1 MAKQYKVIVNTGK
14 ADNNKV
20 LDIQQG
26 VGDRGQSVRIKA
38 QAGAKYELQEVGR
51 KKPVGPDY
59 IKAKRVGKDL
69 HILFEDERQA
79 SLIIEDYYE
88 VMPEGYNGVI
98 GQAENGSFY
107 EYIPE
112 DPKVS
117 GLVPMLGDGAQAV
130 SVALGGAEVSGAGA
144 ALGIVGFSPLLG
156 LLGLGAAGGAAYLA
170 NRDKSTAAPANNV
183 KTALVIDPISGDN
196 LITVAEGGAVNYTV
210 TGKVTGAYKEGDEV
224 SLKLGDKTYKA
235 KVKADGTFSTEVP
248 MADLKADADTKIE
261 GSVTGTGGDTAT
273 AAQDYQVETEAT
285 AGKTTALMLDP
296 ITPDNLIGPAEKNG
310 NIDIRGKVTGK
321 FAANDV
327 VSITV
332 NDKTYTGL
340 VNAQG
345 NFSIPVPATDLL
357 ADRDSIVDARITGT
371 GGSAASAVQDYGIEN
386 NDGRSTD
393 LDSTAPTIAITSS
406 KSDLQTGET
415 SSITFTLS
423 EASTDF
429 DKQDVTVIGGVLSNF
444 QKSST
449 NPLVYTA
456 TFTPNTNA
464 TSAAVIVSSGRFSDA
479 AGNTNEDGADANN
492 GISLAL
498 NCKSDSRSSELDS
511 TAPTIAITSSKS
523 DLQTGETSTITFTL
537 SEASADFDKQDVT
550 AIGGSLSNFQ
560 KSSTN
565 PLVYTATF
573 TPNANA
579 TSALVMVSS
588 GRFSDSA
595 GNTNE
600 DGADANNAVALRL
613 TCGCPAPNPAPNP
626 APCDNNTYVGI
637 TQPGA
642 AGTSQ
647 AITGTGEPGAVV
659 TVRDLN
665 NNIIG
670 STTVSAAGAW
680 SLTPAAPVPAGTIT
694 ASARD
699 AAGNNASANASNGS
713 AQPIDIRAS
722 LDPSSDSGTTG
733 DNKTNDATPTIS
745 GTAPVG
751 SAVQVQIRNA
761 AGVVVAT
768 LTPTVQPDGT
778 YKFTVPT
785 NLADGTYTPVVT
797 VTPTS
802 GNPSTVNGTPFTIDT
817 STRIDMTNA
826 GKAGTTDPISGTAE
840 PGASVVVKD
849 PNGNVIGTTTADAS
863 GNWSIKPA
871 NPVPAGEIRAEA
883 TDAAGNTASDPGTN
897 GNTVSL
903 KTALNIDPI
912 ATDNVLLANEQ
923 GASSYTVTG
932 KVTGQFAAG
941 DLVTLSLNGKSY
953 TGLVANDGRFS
964 IPVSMADL
972 KADAD
977 TKIEGSITATGGD
990 KATAAQDYT
999 LESANTPTQTALSIN
1014 PVTAD
1019 NIISADEVFAGFN
1032 ATITGTVTGKFV
1044 VGDVV
1049 TLTVNNKTF
1058 TGVAGADGKYSIAV
1072 PVSDLKADADTQID
1086 GVVTG
1091 SGGTLARA
1099 IQDYGI
1105 DNTGTSGGDLSSA
1118 SDSGSSN
1125 SDNLTK
1131 QNTNLVIN
1139 GKGAPN
1145 SSVDVVIK
1153 DANGNTVYSGKAS
1166 TDANGNF
1173 SYSVPGPLP
1182 DGQYTPF
1189 MNGAQGEPFTIDTNT
1204 RIDMTNAGKAGT
1216 TDPISGTAE
1225 PGASVV
1231 VKDPNGNVI
1240 GTTTADASGNW
1251 SIKPAS
1257 PVPAGEIRAEA
1268 TDAAGNTASDPGN
1281 NGNNISLKTALSI
1294 DPIATDNVL
1303 TLTEQGTGSYNVT
1316 GKVTG
1321 KYATGDLVEF
1331 ALNGKTYAATVAAD
1345 GSFSAAVSMAD
1356 LKADADTKIEG
1367 SITATGGDKAT
1378 AAQDY
1383 TLESA
1388 NTPTQTALSINP
1400 VTADNI
1406 INAAENTG
1414 AIPITGKVTGKY
1426 AAGDVV
1432 TLSVNGKSYSGLAAA
1447 DGSYSINVPASDL
1460 AADSDTQ
1467 IDGVVTGSG
1476 GTLARAIQDYG
1487 VDNSSTPT
1495 PAPSAKT
1502 ALHLEPITANLDNIL
1517 SPSEGAS
1524 TTITVRGFASGTFAE
1539 GDMVS
1544 LVLNGRTYTA
1554 LVDNNGNY
1562 SVSIL
1567 SADLKAD
1574 ADKTIEASITGTGG
1588 SAATAA
1594 QTYQVETASNTGKI
1608 TALSIDPVTSD
1619 NMLGSS
1625 ETTGNIPVSGYVS
1638 GAFSV
1643 NDTVTLTINGK
1654 TFTGKPDSSGF
1665 FSIDVP
1671 ATDLSSD
1678 SDTQV
1683 EGVVTGTGGTT
1694 ARAVQDYG
1702 VDSSFN
1708 RNINP
1713 NPSGDTTPPTIE
1725 VERLGSGTLTSSET
1739 IRFKLSEA
1747 STTFNQTDVTVTGGT
1762 LSQFTPVPTS
1772 GTAGTG
1778 YTQYTAT
1785 FTPAANASGTATI
1798 GVAAGKFTDNAGN
1811 QNLDTFS
1818 GASGTV
1824 AGQVVETN
1832 NLVSIAY
1839 NTQASPN
1846 PPADTTAPSIIVA
1859 RAGSASLASGNTE
1872 LITFTLSENSSTFTL
1887 ADIDVSGGT
1896 LSGFAP
1902 VPGSGSAAS
1911 GYHQYTA
1918 VFTPAANSVGTATIG
1933 VAAGQFTD
1941 VASNA
1946 NTDTYVSG
1954 AAGYQANNLV
1964 SIGYNTQ
1971 QSDTTKP
1978 SIEVTRAGSGT
1989 VTANETIYFTL
2000 SEASTTFTQDDID
2013 VTGGTLSNFAPV
2025 DTSGSASAGYTQYTA
2040 TFTPSANA
2048 SGSATIGVDAAKF
2061 TDAAGNANADTYST
2075 LAPEGVTQEDN
2086 NQVVLQYNTRINPLL
2101 PDTTAPT
2108 IAITADKATLTAG
2121 QTAQLSFVLS
2131 EPSTDFAQSD
2141 VQVSGGTLGNWVQVS
2156 PTQYSATFT
2165 PTAGLQGTGS
2175 VSVASGA
2182 FRDAANNP
2190 NADGADTNNTVN
2202 FITNHG
2208 NSNAD
2213 TTAPTIA
2220 IARMGSGTLTSSET
2234 LSFTLSEA
2242 STTFGLGDITVTG
2255 GTLSQFT
2262 PVPTSGT
2269 AGSGYTHY
2277 TATFTPAVNASGTA
2291 TIGVAAG
2298 KFSDNAGNQNL
2309 DTFSGAS
2316 GAVAGQ
2322 VVEANNL
2329 VSIAYNTQASPNPP
2343 ADTTAP
2349 TIVVD
2354 RATTSS
2360 LATGNTELITFTLS
2374 ENSSN
2379 FTLADIDVS
2388 GGTLSGFAP
2397 VPSSGTAA
2405 GGYHQYTAVFTP
2417 AANSVGTATIGVA
2430 ASKFSDAAGNANQ
2443 DDYRLAGAENLN
2455 NQVVIAYNT
2464 RIADTTAPTIEVT
2477 RAGSGTVTSSETI
2490 YFTLSEA
2497 STTFAQSDIDV
2508 TGGTL
2513 SNFTPVPSSGT
2524 VSVGYTQY
2532 TATFTASAG
2541 STGTATIGVVSGK
2554 FTDAAGNNNQDTY
2567 VSPAPVGA
2575 TTEANNQVS
2584 LNYNTSTNP
2593 TPPVDTTAPTI
2604 AISADKATLAAGQS
2618 ATVSFVLSEPS
2629 SDFIQ
2634 TDVQVTGGM
2643 LSNWTQVNA
2652 STYTATYTAAAGAQ
2666 GTGRISVASNAFRDA
2681 ANNFN
2686 ADGADANNTVDFITN
2701 FGNNGGDTT
2710 PPTIVVARTSSGT
2723 LTSSETLTFTLSE
2736 AATNFAVSDIDV
2748 TGGTL
2753 SNFSPVP
2760 TSGTPGTGYT
2770 QYTATFTPTANAS
2783 GSATIGVAAGQFT
2796 DNAGNANQD
2805 DYRLA
2810 GAENTNNLVTIAY
2823 NTQANPNPPAD
2834 STAPSI
2840 VVARAGTGSL
2850 TSGGT
2855 DTITFTLSENAS
2867 TFNLADIDVVG
2878 GVLSN
2883 FAPVTSSGSASTGY
2897 HQYTATFTPTANA
2910 SGSATIGVAAG
2921 KFSDAAGNANQDT
2934 YVSGA
2939 AGFQANNLVT
2949 IGYNTTQPDTT
2960 APTIEVTR
2968 AGSGTVGST
2977 GETIYFT
2984 LSEAST
2990 TFTLADIDVTGG
3002 TVSNLVP
3009 VASSASGTGY
3019 KQYTA
3024 TFTPSAGS
3032 AGTATI
3038 GVASGKFTDL
3048 SGNAN
3053 TDTYVSPAPAGAALE
3068 ANNQVSLSYNTQTN
3082 PATPDTTAPS
3092 IAVTIDKTVLSAG
3105 QSAVVTF
3112 TLSEASTSFAQSD
3125 VDVTGG
3131 ALSGWTQVSASVYTA
3146 TFTPTA
3152 NTAGTATIGVKSG
3165 TFSDTAGNLN
3175 ADTYL
3180 SPAPAGASTES
3191 NNQVSL
3197 SYNAIPADTTA
3208 PSIIVSRTNAGTTL
3222 AAGANETIT
3231 FKLSEASLD
3240 FDISD
3245 VVVTGGT
3252 LSSFTPVPTSGT
3264 PGTGYTEYT
3273 ASFTPSANSSGTA
3286 TIGVAAGRF
3295 SDNAGN
3301 KNTDTYVSGAGFEAD
3316 NQVSLAYNT
3325 VPPDTTAPKIALTRK
3340 GSGSLVA
3347 GGSDEITFVLSE
3359 SSTSFTLADIDVV
3372 GGTLTNF
3379 APVLSSGD
3387 ATRGYTDYTATFTPT
3402 ANSSGLA
3409 RIGVQSGKF
3418 TDTAGNANLDTY
3430 LTGVSGTTV
3439 EANNVI
3445 DITYNTSTPD
3455 TTAPSIVVSRAGAG
3469 MVSTSETIY
3478 FTLSEASTTFT
3489 QSDIDVQGGTLSGF
3503 APVLSSGDATN
3514 GHTQYT
3520 ATFTPTANSSG
3531 VATVGVKSGTFSDMA
3546 GNANADTYMSPAPSG
3561 ATFETNNQVSLNF
3574 NTLVPDT
3581 TSPTIAIDR
3590 SGTGVVTGAETI
3602 TFTLSEASTNFIA
3615 SDIDVSGGTLSN
3627 FLPVLSSGNA
3637 STGYT
3642 QYTATFT
3649 PTAGTVGS
3657 AWVAV
3662 ASGKFTDAASNT
3674 NLDTYLA
3681 NVSGTTREANN
3692 TVEFSVNTDT
3702 TAPSVAIA
3710 RANGQTTQAFTGA
3723 ETITFSLSED
3733 SSDFSAADVV
3743 VTGGTL
3749 SNFSGSGRTY
3759 SATFTPTANAS
3770 GTVSI
3775 SVAHN
3780 TFSDA
3785 GGNANK
3791 DTGTNPAPAGATY
3804 EANNLITAPFNTD
3817 STPPTVIVTRT
3828 GGASGTVT
3836 GAESITFTFSEAINP
3851 SSFVSTDIDAVGGS
3865 ISNLLPDLSSGTAAT
3880 GYSRYSATF
3889 TPTAGTSGTGSVGI
3903 LATKFTDVAGNPN
3916 ADSYALTGAE
3926 NANNQVSFAINTSA
3940 PDTTPPTIA
3949 ITRAGA
3955 GTVTGAETIYFT
3967 LSEASTDFAQADIDV
3982 SGGSLSNFQQSSTN
3996 PLVYS
4001 ATFTPAA
4008 NSTATATIGVA
4019 AGKFKD
4025 AANNTNLD
4033 TYSGAPTAVSGQVVE
4048 GNNQLSLSV
4057 NTDTTAPTIV
4067 VARQGSGTVTGPI
4080 TVSFTLSESSTNFTL
4095 DDIDAVGGT
4104 VSNLQGSG
4112 TSYTATFTPTANA
4125 VGTASVGVASSKFSD
4140 AAGNANLDTY
4150 LTGVAGTTTE
4160 GANTTG
4166 ANIVV
4171 FQYATDTTRPTVA
4184 ISSNKSTLALG
4195 DTAVLTLQ
4203 FNEPVTDIAVAD
4215 FTVSGGAISNLVA
4228 VSGTN
4233 NTVYTAT
4240 YTPAANST
4248 ANSVISIASD
4258 KFSDAAGNFNA
4269 DGADANNTV
4278 TMTTNT
4284 VAPDT
4289 TAPTVIVTR
4298 ANGNT
4303 TQSFTGAETI
4313 AFTFSE
4319 AVSTTSFVSGDIDA
4333 VGGTLSNL
4341 LPDTSTGSASAGYTR
4356 YTATFTPTTAGT
4368 VSVGVDASRFADA
4381 AGNSNIDTYRS
4392 GISGTT
4398 QEANN
4403 QVSATYVPPATN
4415 ATATIDILG
4424 MSTDAGTSATDF
4436 KTNDQTLSFNGSIT
4450 NWISTNGDRV
4460 MLEVYDADPTSGT
4473 FGQVLT
4479 TGFATPAANGTWTWD
4494 NTSVTRA
4501 AGLYTLKATIV
4512 SATGTTALNSTA
4524 PVNGTN
4530 GGWDNQAFTIDTTAS
4545 NSSINLG
4552 VSITTD
4558 ASNDG
4563 NVSTAELGGATT
4575 FTSRASFNSSAK
4587 AGDKIIFSATNDGTA
4602 LTPVTVTLTSTD
4614 ITNGYVETTFAVPAD
4629 SKTQVVTVNLTDNA
4643 GNVATDAKPTD
4654 SARLDTTAPSNASVG
4669 LTLAISTDGNND
4681 ALVSTAELASA
4692 STFTSRVTVNNT
4704 AQVGDKVVIS
4714 ATNGSNALTPITRT
4728 LSAND
4733 ISNGFDVTFAKP
4745 AEGQTQ
4751 TVTANY
4757 VDAAGNAAT
4766 DTQATDNAKLD
4777 TTAPT
4782 NTSVGLTL
4790 AISTDGNNDALVSTA
4805 ELNGASTFTSRV
4817 TVNNTAQVG
4826 DKVVISATNGSTAL
4840 TPITKVLTD
4849 TDISNGFDV
4858 TFAAPADGVLQ
4869 TVTANYVDAAGNAAT
4884 DTQASDNATL
4894 RLANNTTATID
4905 ITTIV
4910 DVGTTSGDTGTF
4922 NNDFVTSD
4930 QTLTYKGTITGWVA
4944 GLGDRVMLQ
4953 FYDNNSQQIGSNA
4966 FVTPAADGSWTW
4978 NDTATTRPAGTY
4990 SLKATIVSSSGTTA
5004 LNSTA
5009 PTNGTGGGY
5018 DQQVVVIDTA
5028 AANSDVSL
5036 AVSISTD
5043 ADNNTWVNA
5052 SEIGS
5057 SSTFTSRAT
5066 FNGTA
5071 KAGDKVTFSATNDGT
5086 ALTPVTVTLSSTD
5099 ITNGYVETTFTKPAD
5114 GKVQNVTA
5122 SYTDLAGN
5130 AAAGTV
5136 SDSATLDTTTPTII
5150 VARSGSGTMI
5160 GTETITFTIS
5170 EASTDF
5176 AWDAANQTGD
5186 IVVSGGT
5193 LGALSTTD
5201 NITYTATFTP
5211 TANSSGTAS
5220 IGVAAGKFKDA
5231 AGNFNLDTY
5240 DANDTY
5246 TGKVVQTDNRVSAT
5260 FNTVPPT
5267 TTITQINGD
5276 GAPLAAPTLTITDA
5290 TTGTAANSATTT
5302 FTFTFDQAVKGFTAG
5317 DVTISDSNGG
5327 SLTLT
5332 PTGTWAD
5339 GQTVFTGTVTA
5350 PASGAGAYAVTV
5362 ADGSYQSNSGNVPG
5376 YGNSNVQAYAASQ
5389 DGYSSTASTT
5399 SGGNG
5404 DVGVSIAL
5412 SNGNYIWSTNMGSG
5426 GLSNVGKAQIFNS
5439 SGGLITSSL
5448 TVPTGFLSPAAAG
5461 NVSTTYY
5468 VGANNTSYAALP
5480 GGGFVVAYTD
5490 DGGGNTYSASI
5501 WVVKYDNNGT
5511 MVSTSTQANTAVVTN
5526 AYGSPGANGFFG
5538 TTSITPTANGNYVLT
5553 YARATAAGD
5562 PTNAAIYAVE
5572 IDGSTNAI
5580 VAGRTP
5586 SLISAASFDTVAING
5601 MDATTLADGK
5611 IVVSW
5616 AQEVPDGVFTR
5627 VLNADGT
5634 PLAGSSV
5641 MQSLSTANQYDTINT
5656 IATPDGG
5663 FVIVSA
5669 DQTVADNAGYGVI
5682 KAIKYTVSGSTV
5694 TPGTVTTVSTANVS
5708 ETDNNKNPA
5717 AAVLTNG
5724 NIVVTWENQKA
5735 LSGAFYRIYDASL
5748 NPISP
5753 ARNIPGTALSG
5764 STLEGFTLSHTV
5776 VTALPDGG
5784 FVIGVSGSGTTPTGV
5799 NTQQVFFSA
5808 DGAAISRTGSTAS
5821 DTQIGGDG
5829 ADTLTGGGGAD
5840 VILAGAGND
5849 TVVINASN
5857 ISNLSTTGKLL
5868 DGGTGIDTLRMG
5880 ADASTLDLSK
5890 SAIQANVQNFEKIDL
5905 GSDAVVNTVI
5915 LNATA
5920 VQRLATQNLDGGAS
5934 SNKQLIIDGTSSD
5947 LVKLSGQWNNGIQAG
5962 YWQQSSTT
5970 PTRTVGGVTYK
5981 VYTIRDLGGVEV
5993 LVNNAITT
6001 ANTDLA
6007 YPMAS
6012 GDIIT
6017 LPNTSAI
6024 VGDLETAAS
6033 GGSTG
6038 TGDGGSQ
6045 QPLATSST
6053 TSDVTPLVQGTLSQ
6067 ALSGTQVLK
6076 LYRTNVT
6083 DGGAA
6088 VEVSANVT
6096 TSGTN
6101 WQFQDSGLVAGK
6113 QYRYEARIMDGNTLV
6128 DASNTYT
6135 INQASTTAPDT
6146 TPPTVAVSRSGS
6158 NTMIGAETITFTL
6171 SEASTDFAVGDV
6183 VFSGGT
6189 LTNFAGSGTTY
6200 TATFTPTAN
6209 STGTF
6214 QVGVQASAFKDAA
6227 GNFNTDDYRNTGA
6240 ENTNN
6245 QVTDSFNTVPAA
6257 PVISMVQADGA
6268 PVAGPTLTISDN
6280 TPLNAAASSTVTFNF
6295 EFSQAVSGFQL
6306 SDISFIN
6313 ASTGA
6318 ALTGSNFTGSG
6329 SSYTAQLTMP
6339 ASGSTAVLVQV
6350 RDGAADLASNT
6361 SIKATGD
6368 THLQTI
6374 GSNATSS
6381 TFESAGQTVATTGSV
6396 GEMVKLAN
6404 GNHVYLGG
6412 KTTGTNG
6419 DSLNNVTLLD
6429 PYGKVLSTTSVP
6441 DKTVN
6446 GSLYQGSAAPTPDGG
6461 FAVFSG
6467 TKFWLFGA
6475 DGVRTSPVEGITY
6488 TTSAT
6493 AGGAVSAMGTADGKF
6508 VVAYADLSTGVQ
6520 RFFYK
6525 VVDAT
6530 GADVGSPM
6538 ALSPVGSVTS
6548 LQLNDLTRSGGS
6560 TSIVK
6565 LNDGKIAISY
6575 ASGTQAGN
6583 IVLDANGGTVNPPT
6597 SLTVPGAGP
6606 LTTIAT
6612 QNGGFATAFSP
6623 AAGEGRIYRYSST
6636 GAKTA
6641 EHVWGG
6647 GYMDFSTPENLGLA
6661 QLTDGRLIVSFLN
6674 NTQNSSHW
6682 DNQALIFDDSGNS
6695 TSFTSAAGLRIRL
6708 PEFNTNA
6715 LMATPDGGFVQI
6727 QDVYGAAGVT
6737 AGAQD
6742 IGIRA
6747 WKPFSTGGSVNK
6759 SSSSA
6764 TAPLFGSNSADEL
6777 TATGVYQVIEAG
6789 AGDDTITVGS
6799 ALINSLALAG
6809 SINGDTGTDTLAL
6822 SASNFTLDLSKP
6834 ALINAING
6842 IEKIDLGSNQSNTV
6856 VLNVTEALSMAA
6868 GESQKRVFIDGDST
6882 SAVKLSAQYSN
6893 GSTSGSWSLDA
6904 NTSTIN
6910 GVTYKV
6916 YNYSGDANV
6925 KVLVNSA
6932 ITSVVTDYV
6941 MSASDIVTSSSAGTL
6956 TVGDIE
6962 NAQNASSSD
6971 QTTDTTP
6978 LIKGS
6983 IASLPAGA
6991 TLSLTRTDVT
7001 GSGSPVNLG
7010 NLTLDSNNQ
7019 WFYQETTALQAGK
7032 RYKYVAVLTLA
7043 NSTTVASNDY
7053 SIDIVAA
7060 GSSSATES
7068 VPTPSSQSAN
7078 PPTLVIS
7085 DNQSGIA
7092 KQGDTVRYYFNF
7104 DEAVTGFEV
7113 GDISAAI
7120 NNSTV
7125 TVSNFTKVSDTFY
7138 TADVA
7143 NSLAGPN
7150 LIRVQSG
7157 SYTDTTG
7164 ISGVGAA
7171 HVQLVNATGEPTWK
7185 EGVGTYTTG
7194 ITGRAITLLDGSVVY
7209 LSGNTSQNALTILDA
7224 NGKPAGTGAMTNT
7237 TLNGTIHK
7245 ADVTALSDGGFA
7257 VLSGGQLQT
7266 FNADGTTRTAAVSYT
7281 TGAATNSGIDAA
7293 QLSDGKFMLFY
7304 YNTSNSFCYKI
7315 INTDGS
7321 DAVTETVMGP
7331 AGMADGTGTIKG
7343 VMDAVVLSDGRVAV
7357 AFAGKGLGGY
7367 QFFSAT
7373 GSPVGV
7379 TQTYMVEGNT
7389 LDMQAVALANGGF
7402 AVGAIE
7408 NRFVYSTPSS
7418 YSTNAATLFKVDADQ
7433 TRSERKL
7440 LQSPLANPFSDEVGL
7455 AALPDGKLA
7464 LAFGQE
7470 TQFGSFYVY
7479 DQNLNH
7485 ALGLAIRHDG
7495 ATTVHT
7501 VALAGLESGNVVAFS
7516 STGSTTTGQSE
7527 YRIYSMDLNAQTING
7542 TTNADTLIGSSND
7555 DTIIAAGGSDRVVA
7569 GAGNDTVAINASNV
7583 TNLDTAGSASFI
7595 DGGEGINTLRFD
7607 GAGVILDLTNV
7618 TVGPRVSSFSNY
7630 DISGSGANALT
7641 LNVSDVLSSNM
7652 TLGTKAHVVKIDG
7665 DANDVVTL
7673 SKLLDSGT
7681 APGTWSTASTTTI
7694 SGTTY
7699 NVYNYSGDSSLQV
7712 LIDNQIVSSNVTLS

>member
-1 MAKQYKVIVNTGK
+1 MAKQYKVLVNNGK

-26 VGDRGQSVRIKA
+26 LGDRGQPVRIKA
-38 QAGAKYELQEVGR
+38 QAGAKYELQEAGR

-59 IKAKRVGKDL
+59 IKAKRVGNDL
-69 HILFEDERQA
+69 HILFENENEA
-79 SLIIEDYYE
+79 SLIIEGYYSE
-88 VMPEGYNGVI
+88 MAPGYNGVI

-112 DPKVS
+112 DPRVP
-117 GLVPMLGDGAQAV
+117 GLIPELVEGGQAV
-130 SVALGGAEVSGAGA
+130 NVALGGAEVNPVGAVVAFAAFPLLGTLGLLGAGA
-144 ALGIVGFSPLLG
+144 A
-156 LLGLGAAGGAAYLA
+156 AAYYA
-170 NRDKSTAAPANNV
+170 NKNDSN
-183 KTALVIDPISGDN
+183 
-196 LITVAEGGAVNYTV
+196 
-210 TGKVTGAYKEGDEV
+210 
-224 SLKLGDKTYKA
+224 
-235 KVKADGTFSTEVP
+235 GT
-248 MADLKADADTKIE
+248 
-261 GSVTGTGGDTAT
+261 TGGDLSNASDSGSSNSDNITK
-273 AAQDYQVETEAT
+273 QNSNLVIN
-285 AGKTTALMLDP
+285 GKGAPNSSVDVV
-296 ITPDNLIGPAEKNG
+296 IKDANG
-310 NIDIRGKVTGK
+310 NTVYSGK
-321 FAANDV
+321 
-327 VSITV
+327 
-332 NDKTYTGL
+332 
-340 VNAQG
+340 
-345 NFSIPVPATDLL
+345 
-357 ADRDSIVDARITGT
+357 
-371 GGSAASAVQDYGIEN
+371 
-386 NDGRSTD
+386 
-393 LDSTAPTIAITSS
+393 
-406 KSDLQTGET
+406 
-415 SSITFTLS
+415 
-423 EASTDF
+423 ASTDANGNYSYS
-429 DKQDVTVIGGVLSNF
+429 VPG
-444 QKSST
+444 
-449 NPLVYTA
+449 PL
-456 TFTPNTNA
+456 
-464 TSAAVIVSSGRFSDA
+464 
-479 AGNTNEDGADANN
+479 
-492 GISLAL
+492 
-498 NCKSDSRSSELDS
+498 
-511 TAPTIAITSSKS
+511 
-523 DLQTGETSTITFTL
+523 
-537 SEASADFDKQDVT
+537 
-550 AIGGSLSNFQ
+550 
-560 KSSTN
+560 
-565 PLVYTATF
+565 
-573 TPNANA
+573 
-579 TSALVMVSS
+579 
-588 GRFSDSA
+588 
-595 GNTNE
+595 
-600 DGADANNAVALRL
+600 
-613 TCGCPAPNPAPNP
+613 
-626 APCDNNTYVGI
+626 
-637 TQPGA
+637 
-642 AGTSQ
+642 
-647 AITGTGEPGAVV
+647 
-659 TVRDLN
+659 
-665 NNIIG
+665 
-670 STTVSAAGAW
+670 
-680 SLTPAAPVPAGTIT
+680 
-694 ASARD
+694 
-699 AAGNNASANASNGS
+699 
-713 AQPIDIRAS
+713 
-722 LDPSSDSGTTG
+722 
-733 DNKTNDATPTIS
+733 
-745 GTAPVG
+745 
-751 SAVQVQIRNA
+751 
-761 AGVVVAT
+761 
-768 LTPTVQPDGT
+768 PDG
-778 YKFTVPT
+778 K
-785 NLADGTYTPVVT
+785 YTPFM
-797 VTPTS
+797 
-802 GNPSTVNGTPFTIDT
+802 NGAQGEPFTIDT

-826 GKAGTTDPISGTAE
+826 GKAGTSDPISGTAE

-863 GNWSIKPA
+863 GNWSIKP
-871 NPVPAGEIRAEA
+871 
-883 TDAAGNTASDPGTN
+883 S
-897 GNTVSL
+897 
-903 KTALNIDPI
+903 
-912 ATDNVLLANEQ
+912 
-923 GASSYTVTG
+923 
-932 KVTGQFAAG
+932 
-941 DLVTLSLNGKSY
+941 
-953 TGLVANDGRFS
+953 
-964 IPVSMADL
+964 
-972 KADAD
+972 
-977 TKIEGSITATGGD
+977 
-990 KATAAQDYT
+990 
-999 LESANTPTQTALSIN
+999 
-1014 PVTAD
+1014 
-1019 NIISADEVFAGFN
+1019 
-1032 ATITGTVTGKFV
+1032 
-1044 VGDVV
+1044 
-1049 TLTVNNKTF
+1049 
-1058 TGVAGADGKYSIAV
+1058 
-1072 PVSDLKADADTQID
+1072 
-1086 GVVTG
+1086 
-1091 SGGTLARA
+1091 
-1099 IQDYGI
+1099 
-1105 DNTGTSGGDLSSA
+1105 
-1118 SDSGSSN
+1118 
-1125 SDNLTK
+1125 
-1131 QNTNLVIN
+1131 
-1139 GKGAPN
+1139 
-1145 SSVDVVIK
+1145 
-1153 DANGNTVYSGKAS
+1153 
-1166 TDANGNF
+1166 
-1173 SYSVPGPLP
+1173 
-1182 DGQYTPF
+1182 
-1189 MNGAQGEPFTIDTNT
+1189 
-1204 RIDMTNAGKAGT
+1204 
-1216 TDPISGTAE
+1216 
-1225 PGASVV
+1225 
-1231 VKDPNGNVI
+1231 
-1240 GTTTADASGNW
+1240 
-1251 SIKPAS
+1251 S

-1268 TDAAGNTASDPGN
+1268 TDAAGNTASDPGSNSN
-1281 NGNNISLKTALSI
+1281 NASLKTALSI

-1303 TLTEQGTGSYNVT
+1303 TLAEQGAASYTVT

-1321 KYATGDLVEF
+1321 KFGAGDVVSL
-1331 ALNGKTYAATVAAD
+1331 ALNGKTYAAVVAAD
-1345 GSFSAAVSMAD
+1345 GSYSVPVAMSD
-1356 LKADADTKIEG
+1356 LKADPDTKIEG
-1367 SITATGGDKAT
+1367 SISPTGGDKAT

-1383 TLESA
+1383 TLEA
-1388 NTPTQTALSINP
+1388 GNTVSQTALSINP
-1400 VTADNI
+1400 VTSDNI
-1406 INAAENTG
+1406 ITAAENTG
-1414 AIPITGKVTGKY
+1414 SIAITGKVTGKF

-1432 TLSVNGKSYSGLAAA
+1432 TLTVNNKTFSGAAAA
-1447 DGSYSINVPASDL
+1447 DGSYSINVPAADL
-1460 AADSDTQ
+1460 TADSDTQ
-1467 IDGVVTGSG
+1467 IDGSVSGSG
-1476 GTLARAIQDYG
+1476 GTLAKAIQDYG
-1487 VDNSSTPT
+1487 FDAGNTTPPT

-1517 SPSEGAS
+1517 SQSEGAS
-1524 TTITVRGFASGTFAE
+1524 TTITVGGFASGTFAE

-1625 ETTGNIPVSGYVS
+1625 ETTGNIPVNGYVS
-1638 GAFSV
+1638 GTFSV

-1665 FSIDVP
+1665 FSINVP
-1671 ATDLSSD
+1671 ATDLAAD
-1678 SDTQV
+1678 ADTKV
-1683 EGVVTGTGGTT
+1683 EGTVTGTGGTT

-1702 VDSSFN
+1702 VDSNNN
-1708 RNINP
+1708 RNLDP

-1778 YTQYTAT
+1778 YKEYTAT
-1785 FTPAANASGTATI
+1785 FTPTANANGTATI

-1818 GASGTV
+1818 GAAGTV
-1824 AGQVVETN
+1824 TGQVVETN

-1839 NTQASPN
+1839 NTLASPN

-1902 VPGSGSAAS
+1902 VPGSGTAAG

-1941 VASNA
+1941 AASNA

-1964 SIGYNTQ
+1964 AIGYNTQ
-1971 QSDTTKP
+1971 QSDTTQP
-1978 SIEVTRAGSGT
+1978 SIEVSRAGSGT

-2000 SEASTTFTQDDID
+2000 SEASTAFTQGDID

-2025 DTSGSASAGYTQYTA
+2025 STSGSASAGFTQYTA
-2040 TFTPSANA
+2040 TFTPTAGS
-2048 SGSATIGVDAAKF
+2048 SGKATIGVVSGKF
-2061 TDAAGNANADTYST
+2061 TDASGNSNADTYVSP
-2075 LAPEGVTQEDN
+2075 APAGATTEAN
-2086 NQVVLQYNTRINPLL
+2086 NQISLSYNTGTSPAT

-2108 IAITADKATLTAG
+2108 IAITADKATLVAG

-2131 EPSTDFAQSD
+2131 EISSDFVQGD
-2141 VQVSGGTLGNWVQVS
+2141 VQVSGGTLSNWVQVS

-2165 PTAGLQGTGS
+2165 PTAGAQGTGS
-2175 VSVASGA
+2175 VYVASSA
-2182 FRDAANNP
+2182 FRDAALNP
-2190 NADGADTNNTVN
+2190 NADGADANNTVN

-2208 NSNAD
+2208 NSSAD

-2234 LSFTLSEA
+2234 ITFTLSEA
-2242 STTFGLGDITVTG
+2242 STTFNQADVTVTG
-2255 GTLSQFT
+2255 GTLSNFT

-2277 TATFTPAVNASGTA
+2277 TATFTPTSGSTGTA

-2316 GAVAGQ
+2316 GTVTGQ

-2329 VSIAYNTQASPNPP
+2329 VTIAYNTQANPNPP

-2349 TIVVD
+2349 TIVVE

-2379 FTLADIDVS
+2379 FTLTDIDVS
-2388 GGTLSGFAP
+2388 GGSLLGLAP
-2397 VPSSGTAA
+2397 VPSSGTTAS
-2405 GGYHQYTAVFTP
+2405 GYHQYTAVFTP

-2443 DDYRLAGAENLN
+2443 DDYRLAGTENLN

-2464 RIADTTAPTIEVT
+2464 RVADTTAPTIEVA
-2477 RAGSGTVTSSETI
+2477 RGGSGTVTGNETI

-2497 STTFAQSDIDV
+2497 SATFTQGDIEV

-2513 SNFTPVPSSGT
+2513 SNFAPLPSSGT
-2524 VSVGYTQY
+2524 ASGGYTQY
-2532 TATFTASAG
+2532 TATFTPNAG

-2567 VSPAPVGA
+2567 LSPAPAGA

-2593 TPPVDTTAPTI
+2593 TPPADTTAPTI

-2634 TDVQVTGGM
+2634 TDVQVTGGT
-2643 LSNWTQVNA
+2643 LSNWTQINA

-2686 ADGADANNTVDFITN
+2686 ADGADANNAVDFITN
-2701 FGNNGGDTT
+2701 YGNNGGDTT
-2710 PPTIVVARTSSGT
+2710 PPTIVLTRTSSGT

-2736 AATNFAVSDIDV
+2736 AATNFVASDIDV

-2753 SNFSPVP
+2753 GNFSPVP

-2810 GAENTNNLVTIAY
+2810 GSENTNNLVTIAY

-2878 GVLSN
+2878 GALSN

-2939 AGFQANNLVT
+2939 AGYQANNLVT

-3092 IAVTIDKTVLSAG
+3092 VAVTIDKTVLSAG

-3112 TLSEASTSFAQSD
+3112 TLSEASTTFAQSD

-3131 ALSGWTQVSASVYTA
+3131 ALSGWTQISASVYTA

-3165 TFSDTAGNLN
+3165 TFGDTAGNLN

-3222 AAGANETIT
+3222 AAGANETIS

-3240 FDISD
+3240 FEISD

-3252 LSSFTPVPTSGT
+3252 LSNFTPVPTSGT

-3273 ASFTPSANSSGTA
+3273 ASFTPSANSAGTA

-3340 GSGSLVA
+3340 GSGSLVG

-3418 TDTAGNANLDTY
+3418 NDTAGNANLDTY
-3430 LTGVSGTTV
+3430 LSGVSGTTV

-3445 DITYNTSTPD
+3445 DITYNTTTPD
-3455 TTAPSIVVSRAGAG
+3455 TTPPSIVVSRAGAG

-3503 APVLSSGDATN
+3503 APVTTSGDATN
-3514 GHTQYT
+3514 GYTQYT
-3520 ATFTPTANSSG
+3520 ATFSPTANSSG
-3531 VATVGVKSGTFSDMA
+3531 VATVGVKSATFSDMA

-3602 TFTLSEASTNFIA
+3602 TFTLTEASTNFIA
-3615 SDIDVSGGTLSN
+3615 SDIDVAGGTLNGFS
-3627 FLPVLSSGNA
+3627 PVLSSGNA
-3637 STGYT
+3637 TSGYT

-3681 NVSGTTREANN
+3681 NVSGTTQEANN

-3710 RANGQTTQAFTGA
+3710 RANGQTTQTFTGA

-3733 SSDFSAADVV
+3733 SSDFSAGDVV

-3749 SNFSGSGRTY
+3749 SNFSGSGRAY

-3770 GTVSI
+3770 GTVTIGVAAGTFRDAAGNQNLDTYSGSTDTI
-3775 SVAHN
+3775 SGRVVE
-3780 TFSDA
+3780 
-3785 GGNANK
+3785 
-3791 DTGTNPAPAGATY
+3791 P
-3804 EANNLITAPFNTD
+3804 NNLITAPFNTD
-3817 STPPTVIVTRT
+3817 STAPTVIVTRT

-3851 SSFVSTDIDAVGGS
+3851 SSFVSTDIDAVGGA

-3880 GYSRYSATF
+3880 GYTRYSATF

-4025 AANNTNLD
+4025 AANNLNLD

-4048 GNNQLSLSV
+4048 GNNQLSLNV

-4067 VARQGSGTVTGPI
+4067 VGRQGTGTVTGPI
-4080 TVSFTLSESSTNFTL
+4080 TVTFTLSEASTDFAL
-4095 DDIDAVGGT
+4095 SDIDAVGGT
-4104 VSNLQGSG
+4104 VTNLQGSG
-4112 TSYTATFTPTANA
+4112 TSYTATFTPNANA
-4125 VGTASVGVASSKFSD
+4125 VGSASVGVTSSKFSD
-4140 AAGNANLDTY
+4140 AGGNFNKDTY
-4150 LTGVAGTTTE
+4150 LTGVADTTSE
-4160 GANTTG
+4160 GANTPG

-4171 FQYATDTTRPTVA
+4171 FQFSTDTTAPTIALSRTGAAGATFTGPETITFTLSEASTDFVWNG
-4184 ISSNKSTLALG
+4184 SSGDIVVNGGTLSALTQSSTNPL
-4195 DTAVLTLQ
+4195 
-4203 FNEPVTDIAVAD
+4203 
-4215 FTVSGGAISNLVA
+4215 
-4228 VSGTN
+4228 
-4233 NTVYTAT
+4233 VYTAT
-4240 YTPAANST
+4240 FTPT
-4248 ANSVISIASD
+4248 ANASGTASISVASNQ
-4258 KFSDAAGNFNA
+4258 FSDSGGNFNQ
-4269 DGADANNTV
+4269 DGADANNTLSAPF
-4278 TMTTNT
+4278 NT
-4284 VAPDT
+4284 VPADT
-4289 TAPTVIVTR
+4289 TAPTVIVSR

-4341 LPDTSTGSASAGYTR
+4341 LPDTSTGSASTGYTR

-4424 MSTDAGTSATDF
+4424 MSTDAGTSASDF
-4436 KTNDQTLSFNGSIT
+4436 RTNDQTLSFNGSIT

-4473 FGQVLT
+4473 FGQLLT

-4524 PVNGTN
+4524 PINGTGGGHDQQVVVIDTAAANSDVTLALSIRTDADNNTWVNGN
-4530 GGWDNQAFTIDTTAS
+4530 EIG
-4545 NSSINLG
+4545 SS
-4552 VSITTD
+4552 S
-4558 ASNDG
+4558 
-4563 NVSTAELGGATT
+4563 T
-4575 FTSRASFNSSAK
+4575 FTSRATFANGVGSSVRV
-4587 AGDKIIFSATNDGTA
+4587 GDKITFNATNDGTA

-4614 ITNGYVETTFAVPAD
+4614 ITNGYVETTFA
-4629 SKTQVVTVNLTDNA
+4629 
-4643 GNVATDAKPTD
+4643 
-4654 SARLDTTAPSNASVG
+4654 
-4669 LTLAISTDGNND
+4669 
-4681 ALVSTAELASA
+4681 
-4692 STFTSRVTVNNT
+4692 
-4704 AQVGDKVVIS
+4704 
-4714 ATNGSNALTPITRT
+4714 
-4728 LSAND
+4728 
-4733 ISNGFDVTFAKP
+4733 
-4745 AEGQTQ
+4745 
-4751 TVTANY
+4751 
-4757 VDAAGNAAT
+4757 
-4766 DTQATDNAKLD
+4766 
-4777 TTAPT
+4777 
-4782 NTSVGLTL
+4782 
-4790 AISTDGNNDALVSTA
+4790 
-4805 ELNGASTFTSRV
+4805 
-4817 TVNNTAQVG
+4817 
-4826 DKVVISATNGSTAL
+4826 
-4840 TPITKVLTD
+4840 
-4849 TDISNGFDV
+4849 
-4858 TFAAPADGVLQ
+4858 
-4869 TVTANYVDAAGNAAT
+4869 
-4884 DTQASDNATL
+4884 
-4894 RLANNTTATID
+4894 
-4905 ITTIV
+4905 
-4910 DVGTTSGDTGTF
+4910 
-4922 NNDFVTSD
+4922 
-4930 QTLTYKGTITGWVA
+4930 
-4944 GLGDRVMLQ
+4944 
-4953 FYDNNSQQIGSNA
+4953 
-4966 FVTPAADGSWTW
+4966 
-4978 NDTATTRPAGTY
+4978 
-4990 SLKATIVSSSGTTA
+4990 
-5004 LNSTA
+5004 
-5009 PTNGTGGGY
+5009 
-5018 DQQVVVIDTA
+5018 
-5028 AANSDVSL
+5028 
-5036 AVSISTD
+5036 
-5043 ADNNTWVNA
+5043 
-5052 SEIGS
+5052 
-5057 SSTFTSRAT
+5057 
-5066 FNGTA
+5066 
-5071 KAGDKVTFSATNDGT
+5071 
-5086 ALTPVTVTLSSTD
+5086 
-5099 ITNGYVETTFTKPAD
+5099 KPAD

-5160 GTETITFTIS
+5160 GAETITFTLS

-5220 IGVAAGKFKDA
+5220 IGLAAGKFKDA

-5246 TGKVVQTDNRVSAT
+5246 TGKVVQADNRVSAT
-5260 FNTVPPT
+5260 FNTVLPT

-5276 GAPLAAPTLTITDA
+5276 GAPLAAPTLTITDS

-5302 FTFTFDQAVKGFTAG
+5302 FTFTFSQAVKGFAAT
-5317 DVTISDSNGG
+5317 DVTVTDGNGG
-5327 SLTLT
+5327 VLSLT

-5339 GQTVFTGTVTA
+5339 GQTVYTGTVTA

-5376 YGNSNVQAYAASQ
+5376 YGNSNVQAYATSQ
-5389 DGYSSTASTT
+5389 DGFSRTATTT

-5412 SNGNYIWSTNMGSG
+5412 SNGNYIWSTSMGNG
-5426 GLSNVGKAQIFNS
+5426 GLDNVGKAQIFNS

-5448 TVPTGFLSPAAAG
+5448 SVPTGFLSPAAAG

-5468 VGANNTSYAALP
+5468 VGSNYTSYAALA

-5490 DGGGNTYSASI
+5490 DSAGNNYSASI
-5501 WVVKYDNNGT
+5501 WVVKYDNNGA
-5511 MVSTSTQANTAVVTN
+5511 MISSTTQRDTAVVSN
-5526 AYGSPGANGFFG
+5526 AYGSGLPFSYTG
-5538 TTSITPTANGNYVLT
+5538 ITPTANGNYILT
-5553 YARATAAGD
+5553 YARATTAGSG
-5562 PTNAAIYAVE
+5562 TNAAIYAVE

-5586 SLISAASFDTVAING
+5586 SLISASSFGVPSLRG
-5601 MDATTLADGK
+5601 MDATTLVDGK

-5616 AQEVPDGVFTR
+5616 AQGGSSGVYTR

-5634 PLAGSSV
+5634 PLAGSNV
-5641 MQSLSTANQYDTINT
+5641 LQSLSTATQHDTINT

-5663 FVIVSA
+5663 FVIVST
-5669 DQTVADNAGYGVI
+5669 DQTVANNAGNGVI
-5682 KAIKYTVSGSTV
+5682 KAIKYTVSGNTV
-5694 TPGTVTTVSTANVS
+5694 TPGTVTTVSTANVTG
-5708 ETDNNKNPA
+5708 TDNNKNPA

-5724 NIVVTWENQKA
+5724 NIVITWENEKA
-5735 LSGAFYRIYDASL
+5735 VSGAFYRIYDANL

-5753 ARNIPGTALSG
+5753 ARNIPGTALNG
-5764 STLEGFTLSHTV
+5764 STSEGFTLSHTV

-5784 FVIGVSGSGTTPTGV
+5784 FVIGVSGSGTSPTGV

-5808 DGAAISRTGSTAS
+5808 DGTAISKTGSTAS

-5849 TVVINASN
+5849 TVIINASN
-5857 ISNLSTTGKLL
+5857 ISNLTTAGRLL

-5880 ADASTLDLSK
+5880 ANASTLDLSK

-5920 VQRLATQNLDGGAS
+5920 VQRLATQNLDGTS

-5981 VYTIRDLGGVEV
+5981 VYTISGLSGVEV

-6007 YPMAS
+6007 YQMAS
-6012 GDIIT
+6012 GDIVT
-6017 LPNTSAI
+6017 VPSNSAI
-6024 VGDLETAAS
+6024 VGDLETTAT

-6045 QPLATSST
+6045 QPLTTSST
-6053 TSDVTPLVQGTLSQ
+6053 TSDTSPLVQGTLSQ

-6076 LYRTNVT
+6076 LFRTNVT

-6113 QYRYEARIMDGNTLV
+6113 QYRYEARIMDGSTLV

-6135 INQASTTAPDT
+6135 INEAVSTLPTNAGVTLAVRITTDIDNNTWVGPNEVGSATTFTSRATFGSAVKAGDLLTFTASNGSTALSSQSVTLTSTDISQGYVDVTFTKPSDGVTQTVSVTYTDSMGNAATDAAPTDSATLDTTAPTIALARTDSNGTVVSGINTLKTGENGTLTLTLSEAPASGTLTAADLISSAGGTIGTVTATADPKVFTVQYTPPVNGQGTDVITVAASVFNDAAGNLNQDTYLNPAPSGQTYQANNQVSIAYDTAAPTQTVTLSSMTKDSGLSGTSPNSNWTTGDSSAGRLVSGFISSPLGAGEVVNVLRDGTLLGTATVAPNGTTWAFTDT
-6146 TPPTVAVSRSGS
+6146 TAYAGGNNTAATPSAGWTYTARVVDAVSNTGTLTTTQVYLDTTSAATPAITSVTTIESGTAVTRTTSGLTNSLLSSSLTVVAGTSTGANGNIVKVYDLSSNLYLGSATVNNGSWSLSGINGDYLTASGFNLKAVEFNAYGKQGGLSNAFTLSASNTPSGS
-6158 NTMIGAETITFTL
+6158 PIADNSTAYSVYNTNAYSTWGQADSAGTIVNNFSWRISPWGPVNFGANADVFNLPGMQMFFSAPVSSFKSSFASANSGGYQIIGAGGVVMATVQPSALSAGTQTITNQYGTLNIEVFDTNDNGSTASKAGAYLTWTSTSGNPVLMLKDLGNSGDNAMVSVYNTTAANDGNVQPGTIDIGTSNTDTLSFSATNNTIDAKEGADTISAGSNISTILAAGGFISGGAGIDTLRLAAGTTLNLAALTNNQTVTPLQELEIIQMQGSSSVLSMTANNVLSLGGSNASTMSSYNFASVTNPQGGGTSSTGKVQMVVLGNTGDVLNLQALANDGITGTGVNAGIFGNSNLAGSWSYKGDVVLGGVTYKVYDHSTTQAQVLAKVDVTVNTLTPIAITSIVDNATSSADTGVSATDFVTSDTTLTYKGTMPVLASGEKVRVKILDSSNAVVYEGDATLNGTNWTFDRTTTALAAGNYTIQAQIVDSNNNPVASYGALGTATGPLKIDIGTPTIAVTASGSGNTRTVTFTL
-6171 SEASTDFAVGDV
+6171 SEASTTFDATDVDMTNGQLSNFAVDTTSGTAASGYTRYTATFTATSGFSGTATVGVLNNKFSDIAGNTNQDTYAASPTSPVVNDGNNQVSFVVDGVPPTVAISSNQLYLNSTTNSATITFTFSEAVVQGSATNQFDLSDV

-6189 LTNFAGSGTTY
+6189 LTALTPVTGTGDVTNGYTQY
-6200 TATFTPTAN
+6200 TATFTAATN
-6209 STGTF
+6209 ST
-6214 QVGVQASAFKDAA
+6214 
-6227 GNFNTDDYRNTGA
+6227 
-6240 ENTNN
+6240 
-6245 QVTDSFNTVPAA
+6245 
-6257 PVISMVQADGA
+6257 ADGFVGIQNGKFA
-6268 PVAGPTLTISDN
+6268 DATGNLNKDTYVAGVTSAVQESDN
-6280 TPLNAAASSTVTFNF
+6280 A
-6295 EFSQAVSGFQL
+6295 
-6306 SDISFIN
+6306 
-6313 ASTGA
+6313 
-6318 ALTGSNFTGSG
+6318 
-6329 SSYTAQLTMP
+6329 LTMP
-6339 ASGSTAVLVQV
+6339 V
-6350 RDGAADLASNT
+6350 N
-6361 SIKATGD
+6361 
-6368 THLQTI
+6368 
-6374 GSNATSS
+6374 
-6381 TFESAGQTVATTGSV
+6381 
-6396 GEMVKLAN
+6396 
-6404 GNHVYLGG
+6404 
-6412 KTTGTNG
+6412 TTGTIQASTIQGGTNHYQAGTYVSGVGDVNG
-6419 DSLNNVTLLD
+6419 DGLED
-6429 PYGKVLSTTSVP
+6429 
-6441 DKTVN
+6441 
-6446 GSLYQGSAAPTPDGG
+6446 
-6461 FAVFSG
+6461 
-6467 TKFWLFGA
+6467 
-6475 DGVRTSPVEGITY
+6475 
-6488 TTSAT
+6488 
-6493 AGGAVSAMGTADGKF
+6493 F
-6508 VVAYADLSTGVQ
+6508 VV
-6520 RFFYK
+6520 
-6525 VVDAT
+6525 
-6530 GADVGSPM
+6530 
-6538 ALSPVGSVTS
+6538 
-6548 LQLNDLTRSGGS
+6548 NTRSGGNDVNPS
-6560 TSIVK
+6560 KSYVVFGAPALNISGINLTSLETAGNGQGFVINHLYNYIQSQV
-6565 LNDGKIAISY
+6565 LTVSGNQDYNGDGLMDMVVNDGRNVSYVVLGKTNTSPVNMSSFQTSDGFTITAPYNSNVGTIGDFNGDGHVDTLLGLWNGSNWANSYILFGDGTTTNKTFNAIGNTNSNGIYVTTDRDIYTNAPPVVVGDFNGDGYSDFATTQISGGAFKSNVVFGGPVSVTTLTSSPNLNSVGFSVTYGGGGTTYYSAGTKSGDINGDGLDDLIYSRGTTGQFAVVFGKTTTSGVDLNSLGTNGFKITY
-6575 ASGTQAGN
+6575 NNTDFGTG
-6583 IVLDANGGTVNPPT
+6583 NGGIDMVGDFNGDGLSDMLVIIRD
-6597 SLTVPGAGP
+6597 SLNSY
-6606 LTTIAT
+6606 
-6612 QNGGFATAFSP
+6612 NGGAWLVYGRTAASD
-6623 AAGEGRIYRYSST
+6623 I
-6636 GAKTA
+6636 
-6641 EHVWGG
+6641 
-6647 GYMDFSTPENLGLA
+6647 NLASLNA
-6661 QLTDGRLIVSFLN
+6661 TDGFKIGQGVN
-6674 NTQNSSHW
+6674 
-6682 DNQALIFDDSGNS
+6682 
-6695 TSFTSAAGLRIRL
+6695 
-6708 PEFNTNA
+6708 
-6715 LMATPDGGFVQI
+6715 DG
-6727 QDVYGAAGVT
+6727 DT
-6737 AGAQD
+6737 A
-6742 IGIRA
+6742 
-6747 WKPFSTGGSVNK
+6747 
-6759 SSSSA
+6759 A
-6764 TAPLFGSNSADEL
+6764 TAPSSFNNQYGYWA
-6777 TATGVYQVIEAG
+6777 AA
-6789 AGDDTITVGS
+6789 AGD
-6799 ALINSLALAG
+6799 L
-6809 SINGDTGTDTLAL
+6809 NGDGFA
-6822 SASNFTLDLSKP
+6822 DL
-6834 ALINAING
+6834 L
-6842 IEKIDLGSNQSNTV
+6842 
-6856 VLNVTEALSMAA
+6856 
-6868 GESQKRVFIDGDST
+6868 
-6882 SAVKLSAQYSN
+6882 
-6893 GSTSGSWSLDA
+6893 
-6904 NTSTIN
+6904 
-6910 GVTYKV
+6910 
-6916 YNYSGDANV
+6916 
-6925 KVLVNSA
+6925 
-6932 ITSVVTDYV
+6932 
-6941 MSASDIVTSSSAGTL
+6941 
-6956 TVGDIE
+6956 
-6962 NAQNASSSD
+6962 
-6971 QTTDTTP
+6971 
-6978 LIKGS
+6978 
-6983 IASLPAGA
+6983 
-6991 TLSLTRTDVT
+6991 
-7001 GSGSPVNLG
+7001 
-7010 NLTLDSNNQ
+7010 
-7019 WFYQETTALQAGK
+7019 
-7032 RYKYVAVLTLA
+7032 
-7043 NSTTVASNDY
+7043 
-7053 SIDIVAA
+7053 
-7060 GSSSATES
+7060 
-7068 VPTPSSQSAN
+7068 
-7078 PPTLVIS
+7078 IS
-7085 DNQSGIA
+7085 DYTNNAAPGS
-7092 KQGDTVRYYFNF
+7092 FNTG
-7104 DEAVTGFEV
+7104 AV
-7113 GDISAAI
+7113 
-7120 NNSTV
+7120 
-7125 TVSNFTKVSDTFY
+7125 Y
-7138 TADVA
+7138 
-7143 NSLAGPN
+7143 
-7150 LIRVQSG
+7150 
-7157 SYTDTTG
+7157 
-7164 ISGVGAA
+7164 
-7171 HVQLVNATGEPTWK
+7171 
-7185 EGVGTYTTG
+7185 
-7194 ITGRAITLLDGSVVY
+7194 VVY
-7209 LSGNTSQNALTILDA
+7209 
-7224 NGKPAGTGAMTNT
+7224 
-7237 TLNGTIHK
+7237 
-7245 ADVTALSDGGFA
+7245 
-7257 VLSGGQLQT
+7257 GGQ
-7266 FNADGTTRTAAVSYT
+7266 F
-7281 TGAATNSGIDAA
+7281 
-7293 QLSDGKFMLFY
+7293 
-7304 YNTSNSFCYKI
+7304 
-7315 INTDGS
+7315 
-7321 DAVTETVMGP
+7321 P
-7331 AGMADGTGTIKG
+7331 
-7343 VMDAVVLSDGRVAV
+7343 
-7357 AFAGKGLGGY
+7357 
-7367 QFFSAT
+7367 T
-7373 GSPVGV
+7373 GSPTV
-7379 TQTYMVEGNT
+7379 
-7389 LDMQAVALANGGF
+7389 
-7402 AVGAIE
+7402 
-7408 NRFVYSTPSS
+7408 
-7418 YSTNAATLFKVDADQ
+7418 
-7433 TRSERKL
+7433 
-7440 LQSPLANPFSDEVGL
+7440 FS
-7455 AALPDGKLA
+7455 A
-7464 LAFGQE
+7464 
-7470 TQFGSFYVY
+7470 
-7479 DQNLNH
+7479 
-7485 ALGLAIRHDG
+7485 
-7495 ATTVHT
+7495 
-7501 VALAGLESGNVVAFS
+7501 
-7516 STGSTTTGQSE
+7516 
-7527 YRIYSMDLNAQTING
+7527 
-7542 TTNADTLIGSSND
+7542 
-7555 DTIIAAGGSDRVVA
+7555 AAGDKLGT
-7569 GAGNDTVAINASNV
+7569 AGNDTLAGTSGNNQILGGQGNDTISGNGGADVLYGGSGNDTMVLNASNV
-7583 TNLDTAGSASFI
+7583 TAFAATSSSQSIMRVDGGTGLDVLRLDGSGITLDLTAITHADLRSVEHFDITGSGNNTLRLSMRDVFDLGSNNSFDVNNAATDTRVQLMITGDAGDAVQLTDLGSWTAGSTYSY
-7595 DGGEGINTLRFD
+7595 GGETYRIYN
-7607 GAGVILDLTNV
+7607 AGN
-7618 TVGPRVSSFSNY
+7618 
-7630 DISGSGANALT
+7630 
-7641 LNVSDVLSSNM
+7641 
-7652 TLGTKAHVVKIDG
+7652 
-7665 DANDVVTL
+7665 
-7673 SKLLDSGT
+7673 
-7681 APGTWSTASTTTI
+7681 
-7694 SGTTY
+7694 
-7699 NVYNYSGDSSLQV
+7699 LQL
-7712 LIDNQIVSSNVTLS
+7712 LIDTAIVPTT